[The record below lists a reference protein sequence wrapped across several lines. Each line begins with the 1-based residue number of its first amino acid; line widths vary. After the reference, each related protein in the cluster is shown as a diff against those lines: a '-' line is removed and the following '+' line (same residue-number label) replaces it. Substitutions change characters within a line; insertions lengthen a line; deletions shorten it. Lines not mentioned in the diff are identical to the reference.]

1 LKKRIEKGI
10 IFLNNFVL
18 GQGME
23 ILYKSK
29 NCIVIN
35 KPAGVPVEPDLS
47 SDPDAMTLTSL
58 ALKENG
64 ESDGLWLVHRLD
76 RVVGGLVVFA
86 RNKKSA
92 AELSRLFSEHKLI
105 KEYYAVVEGELIGEG
120 EMRDYIYKD
129 AKSAK
134 AFIVDRK
141 RNGVKE
147 AVLNYKHLE
156 STKTEKGTRS
166 LLSVSLLTGRYH
178 QIRAQLA
185 SRAHP
190 LVGDGKYGSTDKG
203 AKMPALFAFHLS
215 FSLFSQRVDIKIKP
229 DTSAYPFSLWRNFL

>member
-1 LKKRIEKGI
+1 
-10 IFLNNFVL
+10 
-18 GQGME
+18 ME

-35 KPAGVPVEPDLS
+35 KPAGMPVEPDLS
-47 SDPDAMTLTSL
+47 RDPDAMTLSSL
-58 ALKENG
+58 HLKEKGENG
-64 ESDGLWLVHRLD
+64 ELWLVHRLD

-92 AELSRLFSEHKLI
+92 AELSRLFSEHKLL
-105 KEYYAVVEGELIGEG
+105 KEYYAVVEGELLGEG

-129 AKSAK
+129 AQASK
-134 AFIVDRK
+134 AYIVDRK

-156 STKTEKGTRS
+156 TQITERGARS
-166 LLSVSLLTGRYH
+166 LLSISLLTGRYH

-185 SRAHP
+185 SRRHP

-203 AKMPALFAFHLS
+203 ARMPALFAFHLS
-215 FSLFSQRVDIKIKP
+215 FSLFSERVDIKIMP
-229 DTSAYPFSLWRNFL
+229 DKGAYPFGLWRNFL